1 MPIRQKIVAM
11 LIAAFL
17 FFIIINLIRR
27 RRLKEEYSWLWF
39 LAGLV
44 IIVLTMWYDLL
55 VKLTQFIGAVMPTST
70 LFFFTFLFLIL
81 VCLQFSVSIS
91 ELSDKIKNLAQE
103 LAILKSKLD
112 KF

>member
-103 LAILKSKLD
+103 LAILKCKLD